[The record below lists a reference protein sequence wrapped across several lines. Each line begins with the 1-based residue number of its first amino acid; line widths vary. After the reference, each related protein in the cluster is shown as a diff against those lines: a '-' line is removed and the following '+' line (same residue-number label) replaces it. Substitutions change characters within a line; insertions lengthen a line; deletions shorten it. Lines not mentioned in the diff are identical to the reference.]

1 LFCFFL
7 LKDRFVLFIISYIC
21 ASTLRKFFYK
31 VAYASHQ
38 KLLSSDAI
46 ILLIFS
52 LIDIMVFITFTVA
65 AFLLTGV
72 GTGIL
77 SCALYG
83 LIKQFGDL
91 ECEMERRM
99 TSFKIAQGG

>member
-1 LFCFFL
+1 MIIFF
-7 LKDRFVLFIISYIC
+7 KK
-21 ASTLRKFFYK
+21 T
-31 VAYASHQ
+31 
-38 KLLSSDAI
+38 
-46 ILLIFS
+46 
-52 LIDIMVFITFTVA
+52 MVFITFTVA
-65 AFLLTGV
+65 VFTGV

-77 SCALYG
+77 SCVLYG